1 VVDLSNRKALG
12 YSLATRAG
20 LGADWMFSRGAGIGV
35 VVRTYTALDP
45 ENDIPTVA
53 GLEAAFRLVL
63 TPGAL

>member
-1 VVDLSNRKALG
+1 
-12 YSLATRAG
+12 
-20 LGADWMFSRGAGIGV
+20 